1 MAVYELREYE
11 YSFRNTSVDSLRSM
25 DELANK
31 LTVMVLLLME
41 FV

>member
-1 MAVYELREYE
+1 MSTRFEAL
-11 YSFRNTSVDSLRSM
+11 VDSLRSM

>member
-1 MAVYELREYE
+1 MSTRFETL
-11 YSFRNTSVDSLRSM
+11 VDCLRSM

>member
-1 MAVYELREYE
+1 MSTRFETL
-11 YSFRNTSVDSLRSM
+11 VDSLRSM

>member
-1 MAVYELREYE
+1 MSTHFETL
-11 YSFRNTSVDSLRSM
+11 VDSLRSM